1 MSPRLLRQDDRDP
14 MSWEQRQDERLENLL
29 GALAVTLGERV
40 QERMAEAAGCSPMAV
55 AALQWIE
62 RGRGL
67 RPCDLVQ
74 ALEISAP
81 GGSQLV
87 RSLIAAGLVHRAR
100 YTHDRRQWALG
111 LTELGLRRMVSA
123 QYARAKLV
131 GEIVGTL
138 PFPWRLRLI
147 RILERLVARM
157 VDSQQAVVRLCRHC
171 DWPRCREET
180 IEPCPV
186 AIAYAEWKSSS
197 RLGLELGGASED
209 GP

>member
-1 MSPRLLRQDDRDP
+1 MSPRSLRQDDRAP

-29 GALAVTLGERV
+29 AALAVTLGERV

-55 AALQWIE
+55 AALQWID

-67 RPCDLVQ
+67 RPSDLVQ
-74 ALEISAP
+74 ALQISAP

-87 RSLIAAGLVHRAR
+87 RSLIDAGLVHRAR

-111 LTELGLRRMVSA
+111 LTELGLRRMVA
-123 QYARAKLV
+123 ALYARAKLV
-131 GEIVGTL
+131 GEIVTTI

-147 RILERLVARM
+147 RILERLLARM
-157 VDSQQAVVRLCRHC
+157 VDSQEAVVQLCRHC
-171 DWPRCREET
+171 DWPLCRQGA

-186 AIAYAEWKSSS
+186 AIAYADRSTSS
-197 RLGLELGGASED
+197 RLIPDFGETPD
-209 GP
+209 R